1 MFKIF
6 FPSHLHLVFSC
17 CFKLFVRPTADP
29 CCDSPVRVLSLL
41 HHLLFM
47 LLTHSL
53 FTHPSTPFLTHLR
66 SRLRAGALTFP
77 YSFIYNPLT
86 YFALLSRL
94 GQLVADGLADPDTYL
109 HSLALSYIRSRIH
122 SLTHLLARSF
132 IQSLLTH
139 SHTRLLLTVFVTC
152 SLSRSL
158 THTHSYLLLLIPH
171 SLPHTDSL

>member
-1 MFKIF
+1 M
-6 FPSHLHLVFSC
+6 HLVFSC

-109 HSLALSYIRSRIH
+109 HSLALSYIHSRIH